1 MALRNAPEVRG
12 DFPVD
17 RWFRS
22 LSVAAVMLFL
32 AGGKVEAFEQLKAWP
47 GENLPPFVLD
57 DLDGRSVAFPD
68 ARGGPVLVHYF
79 ATWCIPCRRELPA
92 LAGLAVRHPAPRLT
106 IIAVDVGEPDV
117 RVKRFFAETP
127 VPFPVLLDRQ
137 RSVAKAWRVD
147 VLPTTILLDP
157 ALRPRLSV
165 EGEFDWS
172 SEDADAAVRSLM
184 APINSQQNQTSIQG
198 DKP

>member
-1 MALRNAPEVRG
+1 VALRNAPEVRG

-106 IIAVDVGEPDV
+106 IIDVGEPDV